1 MCSFPWIALG
11 FWIFFRSFSERVGLE
26 LRFGSAGE
34 FMDLRAAWLDEF
46 VSSCSPMT
54 GPVISPDSVL
64 FNYIIFYL
72 TATNLYVERDTKNV
86 TL

>member
-1 MCSFPWIALG
+1 
-11 FWIFFRSFSERVGLE
+11 
-26 LRFGSAGE
+26 
-34 FMDLRAAWLDEF
+34 MDVRAAWLDEF
-46 VSSCSPMT
+46 ASSCSPMT

>member
-1 MCSFPWIALG
+1 MCSFPRIGLG
-11 FWIFFRSFSERVGLE
+11 FGIFLRSFSERVRVEG
-26 LRFGSAGE
+26 RFGSIGE
-34 FMDLRAAWLDEF
+34 FMDVRAAWLDEF
-46 VSSCSPMT
+46 ASSCSPMT

-72 TATNLYVERDTKNV
+72 TAINLYVERDTKNV

>member
-1 MCSFPWIALG
+1 M
-11 FWIFFRSFSERVGLE
+11 GLE
-26 LRFGSAGE
+26 GRSESIGE
-34 FMDLRAAWLDEF
+34 FMDVRAAWLDEF